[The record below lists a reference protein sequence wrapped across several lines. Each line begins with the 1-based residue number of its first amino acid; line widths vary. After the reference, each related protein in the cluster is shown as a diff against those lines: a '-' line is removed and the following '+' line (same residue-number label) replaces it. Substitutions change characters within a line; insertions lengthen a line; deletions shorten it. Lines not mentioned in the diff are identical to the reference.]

1 MNRTALPVRR
11 ERSRN
16 NRNRT
21 QISASTGPS
30 APLENPRGHR
40 PTIDKD
46 GPTAATFHTLATA
59 LTKPMRAHPSTPSH
73 QPARNNPDEAA
84 PPQSTRR
91 AAAARRRVLRR
102 RGPKNT
108 RDGSSDNGGSARQP
122 GTGYAHHRTHHE
134 PSRRPEQAA
143 QLEPVVYGCLYEAGF
158 STTGATPAG
167 RCRDRPQHPRR
178 TATGR
183 RHADPLRPHRCRDR
197 RHHRLHPHT
206 PSIGC
211 PERLPT
217 RLPVA
222 INGSLDHRTEMTST
236 LHQRCTGHRSRGRSK
251 TSPAVDA
258 SN

>member
-21 QISASTGPS
+21 QISASTGLS

-84 PPQSTRR
+84 PPHSTRR

-122 GTGYAHHRTHHE
+122 GTGYAHHRTHHD
-134 PSRRPEQAA
+134 PSRQHNSSRWSMGACTRPGSAPPGPHPQGGVAIARSIHDARQRVADMLTLCDPTAA
-143 QLEPVVYGCLYEAGF
+143 ATADITAFTPARQVSGVLSDSLPGSQWRLTLTVL
-158 STTGATPAG
+158 STTGP
-167 RCRDRPQHPRR
+167 
-178 TATGR
+178 
-183 RHADPLRPHRCRDR
+183 
-197 RHHRLHPHT
+197 
-206 PSIGC
+206 
-211 PERLPT
+211 
-217 RLPVA
+217 
-222 INGSLDHRTEMTST
+222 
-236 LHQRCTGHRSRGRSK
+236 K
-251 TSPAVDA
+251 
-258 SN
+258 